1 MMTPVCGGV
10 NGDDEH
16 DYFKNAEFKDEVQ
29 RKMEVK
35 IRQGFLKSRAA
46 DRRHDQK
53 QASMEK
59 TITGHED
66 KIKKLEAMM
75 KEVLGVSASAELS
88 MEERTSRLEKVLQE
102 KGLFKKEERSCHS
115 PKVKDFAVGDKVKIL
130 PTNSPEKKA
139 TKQHVGKIGKVKRV
153 CPKMLWVEVPGQ
165 KEFLR
170 SKKFVSHQDRTST

>member
-1 MMTPVCGGV
+1 MT
-10 NGDDEH
+10 
-16 DYFKNAEFKDEVQ
+16 
-29 RKMEVK
+29 
-35 IRQGFLKSRAA
+35 KSR
-46 DRRHDQK
+46 RP
-53 QASMEK
+53 EK
-59 TITGHED
+59 TINEHED
-66 KIKKLEAMM
+66 KIKNLEAMM

-102 KGLFKKEERSCHS
+102 KGLFKKEEERSCHS

-153 CPKMLWVEVPGQ
+153 CPKMLWVEVPGGH

-170 SKKFVSHQDRTST
+170 SKKFVAHQDRTST